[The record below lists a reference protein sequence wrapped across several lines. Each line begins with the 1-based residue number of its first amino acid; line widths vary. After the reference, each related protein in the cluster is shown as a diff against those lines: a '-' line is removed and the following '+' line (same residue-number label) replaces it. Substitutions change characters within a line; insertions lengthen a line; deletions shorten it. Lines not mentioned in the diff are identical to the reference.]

1 MDVMDA
7 LENLLGRY
15 STPAKLLT
23 EPAPNDA
30 ELETLFAAAVTAP
43 DHCNLQPWRFL
54 VIRGN
59 ARRRL
64 GDTFVEAYKL
74 RDPNVTAAQLENY
87 RLKPLRAP
95 LIVAVIADL
104 QIDNAKV
111 PVQEQLISAG
121 VAAQHI
127 QLAARA
133 LGYHSIWLTGI
144 NSYDLHVSS
153 AMGLDFDEKLVGFI
167 YLGSAQQSILP
178 PERPKAQQLVSEWTQ
193 AKDSHESVI

>member
-1 MDVMDA
+1 MDA

-15 STPAKLLT
+15 STPAKQLA

-30 ELETLFAAAVTAP
+30 ELSTLFAAAMTAP
-43 DHCNLQPWRFL
+43 DHCGLQPWRFI

-64 GDTFVEAYKL
+64 GDVFVDAYKL
-74 RDPNVTAAQLENY
+74 RDSSASAAQLENY

-95 LIVAVIADL
+95 LIIAVVADIQSNNV
-104 QIDNAKV
+104 KV
-111 PVQEQLISAG
+111 PEQEQIISAG

-133 LGYHSIWLTGI
+133 MGFHSIWLTGI
-144 NSYDLHVSS
+144 NCHDLYVSS
-153 AMGLDFDEKLVGFI
+153 AMGLGFDEKLVGFI
-167 YLGSAQQSILP
+167 YLGSNSQAVIP
-178 PERPKAQQLVSEWTQ
+178 PERPAAAQFVSEWTQ
-193 AKDSHESVI
+193 AINSDESVI

>member
-1 MDVMDA
+1 MDA

-15 STPAKLLT
+15 STPAKLLN

-30 ELETLFAAAVTAP
+30 ELQTLFAAAVTAP

-54 VIRGN
+54 VISGN

-64 GDTFVEAYKL
+64 GDVFVEAYKK
-74 RDPNVTAAQLENY
+74 RDPNASVAQLENY

-95 LIVAVIADL
+95 LIIAVVADIQAGNL
-104 QIDNAKV
+104 KV

-133 LGYHSIWLTGI
+133 LGYQSIWLTGI
-144 NSYDLHVSS
+144 NTHDLHVSS
-153 AMGLDFDEKLVGFI
+153 AMGLGFDEKIVGFI
-167 YLGSAQQSILP
+167 YLGSSQQPTLP
-178 PERPKAQQLVSEWTQ
+178 PERPEPQQFVSEWTQ
-193 AKDSHESVI
+193 VVDSHESVI

>member
-1 MDVMDA
+1 MDA

-23 EPAPNDA
+23 EPAPSDA
-30 ELETLFAAAVTAP
+30 ELDTLFAAAVTAP
-43 DHCNLQPWRFL
+43 DHCSLQPWRFI

-64 GDTFVEAYKL
+64 GDVFVEAYRL
-74 RDPNVTAAQLENY
+74 RDSSASAAQLESY

-95 LIVAVIADL
+95 LIIAVVANI
-104 QIDNAKV
+104 QTGNAKV
-111 PVQEQLISAG
+111 PEQEQLISAG

-144 NSYDLHVSS
+144 NTHDLHVNS
-153 AMGLDFDEKLVGFI
+153 AMGLGFDEKLVGFI
-167 YLGSAQQSILP
+167 YLGSNTQAIMH
-178 PERPKAQQLVSEWTQ
+178 PERPDTQQFVSEWSQ
-193 AKDSHESVI
+193 AENSHESVI

>member
-1 MDVMDA
+1 MDA

-43 DHCNLQPWRFL
+43 DHCKLQPWRFL

-64 GDTFVEAYKL
+64 GDVFVEAYKL
-74 RDPNVTAAQLENY
+74 REPNVSAAKLENY

-95 LIVAVIADL
+95 LIIAVVANI
-104 QIDNAKV
+104 QTGNIKV
-111 PVQEQLISAG
+111 PVQEQLLSAG
-121 VAAQHI
+121 IAAQHI

-133 LGYHSIWLTGI
+133 LGYQSIWLTGV
-144 NSYDLHVSS
+144 NSHDLHVSS
-153 AMGLDFDEKLVGFI
+153 AMGLGFDEKMVGFI
-167 YLGSAQQSILP
+167 YLGSGQTNST
-178 PERPKAQQLVSEWTQ
+178 PERPAAMQFVSEWTQ
-193 AKDSHESVI
+193 ADNSHESVI